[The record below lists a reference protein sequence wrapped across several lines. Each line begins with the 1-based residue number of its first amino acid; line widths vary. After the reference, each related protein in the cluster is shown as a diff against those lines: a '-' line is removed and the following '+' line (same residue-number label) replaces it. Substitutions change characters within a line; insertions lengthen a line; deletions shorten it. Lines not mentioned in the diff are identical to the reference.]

1 MVAVLL
7 LGKLGIQGG
16 RQRLH
21 NHLLV
26 AFSLLLL
33 KFRVLLNLL
42 GKVGRKAT
50 LLAVLVYGLGANLG
64 WAALKHQLT
73 IVEL

>member
-7 LGKLGIQGG
+7 LGKLGIKGG

-33 KFRVLLNLL
+33 KFRVLLDLL

-64 WAALKHQLT
+64 WAALRYQLT